1 MSQVEAGERGANVR
15 FPPPLVY
22 VAFILLGVALRYA
35 APLPVPGPRYVG
47 LGAGIA
53 LLLAALWLIF
63 NAVKLF
69 KRSGQ
74 DPAPWK
80 PSPELVLSGPYRFTR
95 NPMYLGLTCIQIGLG
110 LLLNN
115 LWISLLAALSLSV
128 VHFIA
133 VVPEER
139 YLTEKFGD
147 SYRSYLIKVRRY
159 L

>member
-1 MSQVEAGERGANVR
+1 MSQGESDERGANVR

-22 VAFILLGVALRYA
+22 VAFILLGVGFQYATLLRA
-35 APLPVPGPRYVG
+35 PGPRYVVV
-47 LGAGIA
+47 ATGIA
-53 LLLAALWLIF
+53 FLLAALWLIF
-63 NAVKLF
+63 NALNLF
-69 KRSGQ
+69 KRTGQ

-80 PSPELVLSGPYRFTR
+80 PSPELVLRGPYRFTR

-115 LWISLLAALSLSV
+115 LWVSLLAALSLLV

-147 SYRSYLIKVRRY
+147 SYRGYLIKVRRY

>member
-1 MSQVEAGERGANVR
+1 MSQGESDERGANVR

-22 VAFILLGVALRYA
+22 VAFILLGVGLRYA
-35 APLPVPGPRYVG
+35 TPIRAPGPRYV
-47 LGAGIA
+47 AVATGIA
-53 LLLAALWLIF
+53 FLLAALWLIF
-63 NAVKLF
+63 NALNLF
-69 KRSGQ
+69 KRTGQ

-80 PSPELVLSGPYRFTR
+80 PSPELVLRGPYRFTR

-115 LWISLLAALSLSV
+115 LWVSLLAAFSLLV
-128 VHFIA
+128 VHIIA

-139 YLTEKFGD
+139 YLIKKFGD
-147 SYRSYLIKVRRY
+147 SYKGYLIKVRRY